1 MSVVCCSI
9 QRYRTTEFAAGRSR
23 KFPKPCSNVAVE
35 NVEALIRPPEDV
47 FYKELDARYAAV
59 RRYLPT
65 VLKHVRFEASPAGK
79 QVVQAYD
86 WLRDNIH
93 GAKPAKDPP
102 QEVIRNAWQR
112 YFFRKDSSVDIHA
125 YTFCVLDQLV
135 TALHRR
141 DVFTKPSWRYADPR
155 ANLLGESEWE
165 AMRPVVCRTL
175 GLSAQPQ
182 PVLDALRA
190 ELDRTY
196 REVAQRLPN
205 NPAVRFE
212 KINGKEELILSPLEK
227 LEEPVSLVKLR
238 EAVAARLPRVDIPEI
253 MVAIAARTGFAEAF
267 THLTERT
274 ARVTDL
280 TTSVC
285 AVLTA
290 EACNTGP
297 EPFIRYDN
305 PALRRDRLAWVKQNY
320 VRDDTLTAANAKLV
334 SAQNRIALA
343 HVWGGGEVASADGM
357 RFVVPIRTVHA
368 GPNPKYFGQLKGVT
382 WYNLLS
388 DQFTGLNAIPTPG
401 TLRDSLVLLAVVLE
415 QQTEL
420 KPTQIMTDTGAY
432 SDVVFGLFRLLG
444 YRFCPRLADIGGTR
458 FWRIDPR
465 ADYGK
470 LNVVSQHRLRLQR
483 ISPHWDDILRLTGSL
498 LLGRG
503 RAPGLTRSLQ
513 VGDNPT
519 RLAQAIAEFGRID
532 KTLHT
537 LNMID
542 DENKRKRAGVSQV
555 HQSCVR
561 TDLAAKI

>member
-1 MSVVCCSI
+1 
-9 QRYRTTEFAAGRSR
+9 
-23 KFPKPCSNVAVE
+23 
-35 NVEALIRPPEDV
+35 
-47 FYKELDARYAAV
+47 
-59 RRYLPT
+59 
-65 VLKHVRFEASPAGK
+65 
-79 QVVQAYD
+79 
-86 WLRDNIH
+86 
-93 GAKPAKDPP
+93 
-102 QEVIRNAWQR
+102 
-112 YFFRKDSSVDIHA
+112 
-125 YTFCVLDQLV
+125 VLDQLL
-135 TALHRR
+135 TALRRR
-141 DVFTKPSWRYADPR
+141 DAFAKPSWRYADPR

-165 AMRPVVCRTL
+165 AMRPIVCRTL

-205 NPAVRFE
+205 NAAVRFE
-212 KINGKEELILSPLEK
+212 TVNGKDELILTALEK
-227 LEEPVSLVKLR
+227 LEEPASLVQLR
-238 EAVAARLPRVDIPEI
+238 EAVAARLPRVDLPEI
-253 MVAIAARTGFAEAF
+253 VVEIAARTGLAEAF

-280 TTSVC
+280 TTSAC

-320 VRDDTLTAANAKLV
+320 VRNDTLTAANARLV

-343 HVWGGGEVASADGM
+343 HAWGGGEVASADGM

-368 GPNPKYFGQLKGVT
+368 GPNPKYFGPLKGVT

-432 SDVVFGLFRLLG
+432 SDVVFGLFRPLG
-444 YRFCPRLADIGGTR
+444 YRFSPRLADIGGSR
-458 FWRIDPR
+458 FWRIEPK
-465 ADYGK
+465 ADYGQ
-470 LNVVSQHRLRLQR
+470 LNAISQHRLRLQR
-483 ISPHWDDILRLTGSL
+483 IVPHWDDVLRLTGSL
-498 LLGRG
+498 LLGRVPATG
-503 RAPGLTRSLQ
+503 IMRTLQ
-513 VGDNPT
+513 VGTNPT

-532 KTLHT
+532 KTLHS
-537 LNMID
+537 LNMLD
-542 DENKRKRAGVSQV
+542 DENKRRSTLTQLNRGEGRHSLARVIFHGKRGELRQRYREGQEDQLGALGLVLNIIVLWNTIYVEAVLNQLRSEGYPVGEADVARLSPLV
-555 HQSCVR
+555 HEHINMLGRYSFAMPETVARGELRPLRNPAVDQE
-561 TDLAAKI
+561 